1 MWLQR
6 CLNSNKRWY
15 YCHSNTTQGA
25 FKSCA
30 PITKFFIMIGGTTI
44 DNAKDLDIVMLIS
57 SNIVQIIQK
66 QQEVY
71 NIIQ

>member
-1 MWLQR
+1 
-6 CLNSNKRWY
+6 
-15 YCHSNTTQGA
+15 
-25 FKSCA
+25 
-30 PITKFFIMIGGTTI
+30 MIGGTTI
-44 DNAKDLDIVMLIS
+44 DNAKDLDIVMLTS